1 MVSSALLNEKAFLF
15 SFIFVLYS
23 VKHVVFYTIKQDLI
37 HKGCALVEK
46 PGNEIKG
53 SLGFLFLFL
62 FVCFSHF

>member
-23 VKHVVFYTIKQDLI
+23 VKHLVFYTIKQDLI
-37 HKGCALVEK
+37 HKRCALVEK

-53 SLGFLFLFL
+53 LLGFLFLF
-62 FVCFSHF
+62 VCLSF